1 MCGDV
6 PEDFYAV
13 VGRIVMVSA
22 VLELKLLNLAQGLDR
37 KNPQS
42 AYAGKPA
49 GRLITSTR
57 KLLDTPGMENFRDD
71 GNALLSRVAAVL
83 EDRNAVVHNA
93 WPNPTLKDASGW
105 RPVMPRSK
113 RTSSGDDNLH
123 LDVDEAWWHDLI
135 LRLVQLVEDLAQ
147 FGHRVQSAT
156 NLP

>member
-1 MCGDV
+1 MSPYSSTWSNTPDAFGVPGNMCGDV

-71 GNALLSRVAAVL
+71 GNALLSRVAAAL

-105 RPVMPRSK
+105 RPVIPGQ
-113 RTSSGDDNLH
+113 TH
-123 LDVDEAWWHDLI
+123 
-135 LRLVQLVEDLAQ
+135 VERRRQ
-147 FGHRVQSAT
+147 FA
-156 NLP
+156 P